1 MISPEIEAILNERF
15 GHDSLIALATIHDG
29 KPAVRAVNAL
39 YIDGSFYVITHALSG
54 KMQQLAV
61 DPHAAICGEWFTAHG
76 IGKSLGHVLDPK
88 NADMMDK
95 LRVVFAEWYDNGHVD
110 EDDPNTILLRIRL
123 TDGVLLSHGTRYDLR
138 FN

>member
-61 DPHAAICGEWFTAHG
+61 DPHAAICGEWFTANALG
-76 IGKSLGHVLDPK
+76 ENIGHVRAPE
-88 NADMMDK
+88 NAALATR
-95 LRVVFAEWYDNGHVD
+95 LRNAFSSWYCNGHVD
-110 EDDPNTILLRIRL
+110 ESDPHTCILRLHL
-123 TDGVLLSHGTRYDLR
+123 TDGVLMHHGTRHELI
-138 FN
+138 F